1 MIFAEVSL
9 LEQEC
14 YTNCDFTIKN
24 TILDSESIEYN
35 ASSFLLNEHKIIY
48 RKSKETPKKMG
59 QFVTFWKRSELGP
72 IEPYN
77 ENNDFDFF
85 VINCST
91 STDFGQFVF
100 PKAILIKKG
109 IISSAKKEGKRG
121 FRVYPSWDLTVSKQ
135 AQKTQA
141 WQNNYF
147 VQLSET
153 MHIDSLKK
161 LYLNK

>member
-1 MIFAEVSL
+1 MLFAEVSL
-9 LEQEC
+9 LEQDC

-100 PKAILIKKG
+100 PKSILIKKG

-121 FRVYPSWDLTVSKQ
+121 FRVYPNWVKPENKQ
-135 AQKTQA
+135 AEKTQN
-141 WQNNYF
+141 WQQDYF
-147 VQLSET
+147 VEIINNQS
-153 MHIDSLKK
+153 DLKQVNK
-161 LYLNK
+161 LIK